1 MKLVLYGDGKTTLP
15 LPLSLCGSCRIG
27 YNVFF
32 RFFSL
37 FILCTSTFLVNEAEN
52 DPVPEMVAQLSQEVY
67 NTDVLIP
74 LVQQLGKLEFEVFSL
89 FILLYFRNIFLQ

>member
-1 MKLVLYGDGKTTLP
+1 
-15 LPLSLCGSCRIG
+15 
-27 YNVFF
+27 
-32 RFFSL
+32 
-37 FILCTSTFLVNEAEN
+37 VNEAEN

-89 FILLYFRNIFLQ
+89 FILLYFPNIFLQ